1 MKKILSVVLVFLLAL
16 AVLPAGIGEWNA
28 PAIAAPIQ
36 PIRMTLNKRILTLKK
51 GKSTT
56 LKATLKPVKPDAT
69 VTWESSNPK
78 IAKVS
83 SSGKVTAVAPGTVWI
98 AATVKNYSYSFI
110 TDRTGYGNECFVTVE
125 GSPKDPKPLGASDQ
139 TFYYGSKKFTIP
151 TWSKTIEYHPLFM
164 NILDII
170 GDDSVVI
177 DKVDTFDVRSVV
189 TAYYYTSATDRTE
202 ISYDINAITQEPH
215 GFGLD
220 TNSTKSPIKTNR
232 GIKLG
237 GTKSA
242 VTKAYG
248 LPTYFGSYKENGV
261 KYESYTYQTYSLKS
275 GYALLMYMSFRFQ
288 KSTARVTAI
297 AYYYGL
303 LYIP

>member
-1 MKKILSVVLVFLLAL
+1 MKKLLVLAL
-16 AVLPAGIGEWNA
+16 ALSFILSALGTLPAL
-28 PAIAAPIQ
+28 AAPIQ
-36 PIRMTLNKRILTLKK
+36 PIRMTLNKRILTLSK
-51 GKSTT
+51 GKSAT
-56 LKATLKPVKPDAT
+56 LKAILTPVKPDAT

-98 AATVKNYSYSFI
+98 TATIENHSYSFI
-110 TDRTGYGNECFVTVE
+110 TDNTGFGNECFVTVE

-151 TWSKTIEYHPLFM
+151 TWTKAIKYYPLLM

-177 DKVDTFDVRSVV
+177 DEVDTLDVRSVV
-189 TAYYYTSATDRTE
+189 TAYYCTSATDRTE
-202 ISYDINAITQEPH
+202 IYYDLNAITKAPH

-220 TNSTKSPIKTNR
+220 INSTKSPIKTNR

-261 KYESYTYQTYSLKS
+261 KYESYTYHTYSLKP
-275 GYALLMYMSFRFQ
+275 GYALVMYISFKVQ

-297 AYYYGL
+297 TYYYGL